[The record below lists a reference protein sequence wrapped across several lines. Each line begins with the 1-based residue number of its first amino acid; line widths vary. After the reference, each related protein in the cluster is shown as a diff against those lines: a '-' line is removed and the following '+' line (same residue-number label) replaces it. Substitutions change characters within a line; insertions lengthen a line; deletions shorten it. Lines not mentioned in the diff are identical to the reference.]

1 MEVSELR
8 ALVKIDLGQSEAVLA
23 GVERRLQETTKK
35 AEGTVTAADKLT
47 DRAAAL
53 GSALGQAGRG
63 LEMVKA
69 GMESAGV
76 ATAKNVLEVSRLE
89 TRLSLINSR
98 LDENQARFSKGEINA
113 RDYSATLIRLGK
125 EATQVTNDLRNL
137 NAQAADAQAV
147 GEAKKAAEDR
157 AKAAKAMGDA
167 YKAAAK
173 EKTEAEK
180 AAANASKQSAK
191 EQADALASAATA
203 SEQFEEMAVG
213 AAETVAS
220 SFGLSLDPIQLAT
233 DLVIGM
239 TAAFVGLNVAV
250 TALAVKFGG
259 EFNSTLA
266 MLGAQTN
273 ATAQEMEAIRRKALE
288 LGADKSLPQFA
299 NDAAQAML
307 ELSKGGM
314 SVQQAMDAGR
324 GTLMLA
330 AAAQIDAA
338 EAAEYQSDAL
348 NTFNLRAAE
357 AVRVADLL
365 AATSNAASGEITD
378 FGQGLQQAGAVAAQ
392 ANVSIEDTLTLLALL
407 AKNGIKG
414 SDAGTSLKTMLM
426 ALRAPSDEAAK
437 ALKKIGVEVFDSE
450 GKMKSARQIIID
462 LTAAIEDLDEKSQA
476 NVLAK
481 IFGTDAIRAAAIIT
495 KEGAAGFDEMKAKVT
510 ETGVAAKLA
519 AAQMTGV
526 GGAMTVLQKQGVN
539 AAISLYDS
547 FSGSLER
554 ILRSFGTTF
563 DKLGEYLGENSEAGR
578 ELRAIISAIG
588 VDMEKFAAGAIDL
601 FDLDNPEQ
609 VRKDL
614 QDIINLVR
622 FALDIAGGV
631 VMIVGYIK
639 QGYNAFRGW
648 VDSAGTFGKII
659 EGYVNPIR
667 RWTSLWSESLG
678 YAKETTMEM
687 ERQRQIA
694 LIAEAEKLRKQQ
706 INANLLQAIAASG
719 FDKKMEELAEKQG
732 KKKSLDLDTP
742 KTKKS
747 PDQELLENL
756 SRELER
762 AREKYIDLTTQTQAQ
777 AVAAKLAGQEFA
789 GMTSLRRQE
798 ILVLAEQIDAQNK
811 LNATY
816 TAQKK
821 ATESATQYLQRL
833 REERKKVVEG
843 EPSNRQKANTFLNS
857 NEVAGLVTP
866 EQRKQIVE
874 AADELDRAEAITK
887 WRQSYRE
894 MSAEIARDIADLQ
907 RQAGDFQKPF
917 KTFADQVQA
926 ENEKILGEARANLVK
941 GAEADINALI
951 AMLEQRLKAAKE
963 LDGLI
968 AKSKAFENFQNQTD
982 LTDRGFGTDRLRV
995 QNDIDLGITSR
1006 NEGQRELNNLV
1017 RQQRQFLLQAA
1028 EAALKLAETEKDP
1041 ARRQAII
1048 DQVEAYRQQASQ
1060 LRTLGE
1066 QAAMEFRNS
1075 FQEYTK
1081 DLFKNL
1087 LTGNWRE
1094 GIAGFFQSI
1103 ADDLLDRASSMFSD
1117 LVTNLLWGEDGQ
1129 SGLLGGL
1136 LKTFTDFI
1144 SKIFSNWFG
1153 GFFADGGDFEGG
1165 KPIVV
1170 GERGP
1175 EVIVPSR
1182 AGTVVSN
1189 EDVRR
1194 AVGEGGG
1201 ARVVNFYNQQMIDG
1215 RRPLSRESRRQVES
1229 GIQQGLEK
1237 AARAD

>member
-8 ALVKIDLGQSEAVLA
+8 ALVQIDLGQSEAVLA
-23 GVERRLQETTKK
+23 GVERRLQETAKK
-35 AEGTVTAADKLT
+35 AEGTATAADKLT
-47 DRAAAL
+47 DRAAIL
-53 GSALGQAGRG
+53 GSALDDASRG

-69 GMESAGV
+69 GMESAGI

-89 TRLSLINSR
+89 TKLGIINSR
-98 LDENQARFSKGEINA
+98 LDENQARFSKGEISG
-113 RDYSATLIRLGK
+113 RDYSATLVRLGK
-125 EATQVTNDLRNL
+125 EATQVTNELRFL

-147 GEAKKAAEDR
+147 SEAKKAAEEK
-157 AKAAKAMGDA
+157 AKAAKAMGEA

-173 EKTEAEK
+173 EKAEAEK
-180 AAANASKQSAK
+180 AAAKSAKDSAK
-191 EQADALASAATA
+191 EQADALAAGAAATDQA
-203 SEQFEEMAVG
+203 KEVAVG
-213 AAETVAS
+213 AAQTIAS

-250 TALAVKFGG
+250 TAMAVKFGG

-273 ATAQEMEAIRRKALE
+273 ATSLEMEAIRKKALE

-307 ELSKGGM
+307 ELAKGGM
-314 SVQQAMDAGR
+314 TVQQAMDAGR

-330 AAAQIDAA
+330 AAAQIDAG

-348 NTFNLRAAE
+348 NTFNLRATE

-392 ANVSIEDTLTLLALL
+392 ANVSIEDTLTMLALL

-437 ALKKIGVEVFDSE
+437 GLKKIGVEVFDSE
-450 GKMKSARQIIID
+450 GRMKSARQIIVD
-462 LTAAIEDLDEKSQA
+462 LTAAIQDLDEKSQA
-476 NVLAK
+476 EVLAK

-495 KEGAAGFDEMKAKVT
+495 KEGAAGFDEMKSKVT

-526 GGAMTVLQKQGVN
+526 GGAMSVLQKQGVN

-563 DKLGEYLGENSEAGR
+563 DKLGDYFGEQTEAGR
-578 ELRAIISAIG
+578 ELRSIVGAIG
-588 VDMEKFAAGAIDL
+588 TDMEKFAAGAIDL

-631 VMIVGYIK
+631 VMIVGYVK
-639 QGYNAFRGW
+639 QGYNSLRDW
-648 VDSAGTFGKII
+648 VDAAGVFGTYL
-659 EGYVNPIR
+659 EAMVMPIR
-667 RWTSLWSESLG
+667 QITTLWSESLG
-678 YAKETTMEM
+678 YAKETTAEM
-687 ERQRQIA
+687 ERQRQIKDQRETDD
-694 LIAEAEKLRKQQ
+694 LIKARTKEVAQQMAEYDEYRK
-706 INANLLQAIAASG
+706 AAGGES
-719 FDKKMEELAEKQG
+719 KKRSL
-732 KKKSLDLDTP
+732 SLDE
-742 KTKKS
+742 KKKKS
-747 PDQELLENL
+747 PDQELLESL
-756 SRELER
+756 GRELER
-762 AREKYIDLTTQTQAQ
+762 TKEKYSDLTKQTQVQ
-777 AVAAKLAGQEFA
+777 AITARLAGNEFA
-789 GMTSLRRQE
+789 GITEIRRQE
-798 ILVLAEQIDAQNK
+798 ILTLAAQIDAQNR
-811 LNATY
+811 LNASFS
-816 TAQKK
+816 AQTK
-821 ATESATQYLQRL
+821 ATESVTQYLKRL
-833 REERKKVVEG
+833 REERKKIIEG
-843 EPSNRQKANTFLNS
+843 EPTNRQKANEFLNS
-857 NEVAGLVTP
+857 SDIAGLVSP

-874 AADELDRAEAITK
+874 AADEVDRADAITK
-887 WRQSYRE
+887 WRQHYKE
-894 MSAEIARDIADLQ
+894 MSAEIAKDIADLQ
-907 RQAGDFQKPF
+907 RQASDFQKPF
-917 KTFADQVQA
+917 KSFAEQVQI
-926 ENEKILGEARANLVK
+926 ENDKILGQARANIVK
-941 GAEADINALI
+941 GSEADINALI
-951 AMLEQRLKAAKE
+951 AMLEQRLRAAKE

-968 AKSKAFENFQNQTD
+968 AKSKAFENFQNQTG
-982 LTDRGFGTDRLRV
+982 LTDQGFNTDRLRI
-995 QNDIDLGITSR
+995 QNDINLGITSR

-1041 ARRQAII
+1041 ARKQAII

-1136 LKTFTDFI
+1136 LKSFTDFI

-1194 AVGEGGG
+1194 AVSEGGSQ
-1201 ARVVNFYNQQMIDG
+1201 RVVYFNNYQTIDG

-1229 GIQQGLEK
+1229 GIQQGLER